1 MTTIRWICAAALTL
15 SVAMPAARAQGPAQ
29 PGPEHA
35 QLKKQV
41 GTWDTT
47 MDFAGN
53 KSKGTAVY
61 KMDLGGLWLVSNF
74 EGDMMGQKFSGR
86 GFDSYDTGKK
96 KYVGVWF
103 DSMST
108 MPMVM
113 EGTWNEAKKTMT
125 MEGMAPGMD
134 GKLAK
139 HTMVTVMPDENTMNF
154 AMYAGDSKEPM
165 FTIVYKRKK

>member
-1 MTTIRWICAAALTL
+1 MTKFRLFLAAALTL
-15 SVAMPAARAQGPAQ
+15 AVAITATQAQPPAQ
-29 PGPEHA
+29 PGPEMK
-35 QLKKQV
+35 QLSKLA

-47 MDFAGN
+47 MDIGGN

-61 KMDLGGLWLVSNF
+61 KMDLGGLWLVSTF

-86 GFDSYDTGKK
+86 GFDSYDGGKK
-96 KYVGVWF
+96 KYIGVWF

-108 MPMVM
+108 TPMM
-113 EGTWNEAKKTMT
+113 TEGNWDEAKKTMT

-139 HTMVTVMPDENTMNF
+139 HKIVTVMPDDNTMNF
-154 AMYAGDSKEPM
+154 AMYVADVKDPV